1 MPESGLQY
9 NIINIVIVTC
19 ITVVVLILSRNDL
32 FEARPQED
40 NMTILKKKT
49 TPLYLLK
56 TNKNRHEK
64 GTGLDSFGLLYLD
77 LS

>member
-1 MPESGLQY
+1 MQY

-40 NMTILKKKT
+40 NMTILKKT
-49 TPLYLLK
+49 TLLYLLK

>member
-19 ITVVVLILSRNDL
+19 ISVVVLILSINDL

-40 NMTILKKKT
+40 NMTILKK

>member
-19 ITVVVLILSRNDL
+19 ITVVVLILSINDL

-40 NMTILKKKT
+40 NMTILKKT

-64 GTGLDSFGLLYLD
+64 ETGLDSFGLLYLD

>member
-19 ITVVVLILSRNDL
+19 ITVVEEISRNDL

-40 NMTILKKKT
+40 NMTILKKT
-49 TPLYLLK
+49 TLLYLLK
-56 TNKNRHEK
+56 TNKDRHEK

>member
-40 NMTILKKKT
+40 NMTILKKKQHLCIFLKQT
-49 TPLYLLK
+49 KIDMRRERVWTPLAYF
-56 TNKNRHEK
+56 T
-64 GTGLDSFGLLYLD
+64 
-77 LS
+77 

>member
-40 NMTILKKKT
+40 NMTILKKT
-49 TPLYLLK
+49 TLLYLLK

>member
-19 ITVVVLILSRNDL
+19 ITVVVLILSINDL

-40 NMTILKKKT
+40 NMTILKKT
-49 TPLYLLK
+49 TPLYLK

>member
-19 ITVVVLILSRNDL
+19 ITVVVLILSINDL

-40 NMTILKKKT
+40 NMTILKKT

>member
-19 ITVVVLILSRNDL
+19 ISVVVLILSINDL

-40 NMTILKKKT
+40 NMTILKKT